1 MKTETKLARVLS
13 DLATTHG
20 KLDSTAGEILTIIK
34 SEGVRGV
41 KRWDDL
47 VRAAYTANG
56 WHPSPGRPNAAAAK
70 DAKGKAKER
79 VPATVRTYVS
89 TVRRAIRA
97 GLVVTKYRSFTAL
110 RADLAKRTEP
120 AVAAEPALPRAVRQS
135 FVGVSVAE
143 PRQPNG
149 ALFHDLGAVYILL
162 PAEHRDVFKRQLARL
177 LQKYMPLAN
186 IEAPTPAAAD
196 GEPTETVGKA
206 KRKAA

>member
-1 MKTETKLARVLS
+1 MSNEPERRAAT
-13 DLATTHG
+13 DLQ
-20 KLDSTAGEILTIIK
+20 
-34 SEGVRGV
+34 GVPAP
-41 KRWDDL
+41 

-56 WHPSPGRPNAAAAK
+56 WHPSPGRPNAAAANSK
-70 DAKGKAKER
+70 EKKER

-89 TVRRAIRA
+89 AVRRAIRA

-110 RADLAKRTEP
+110 RADLAKHTDQ
-120 AVAAEPALPRAVRQS
+120 AGTTEPALPRAVRQS

-186 IEAPTPAAAD
+186 ITAPAAEGDAD
-196 GEPTETVGKA
+196 SAGKA